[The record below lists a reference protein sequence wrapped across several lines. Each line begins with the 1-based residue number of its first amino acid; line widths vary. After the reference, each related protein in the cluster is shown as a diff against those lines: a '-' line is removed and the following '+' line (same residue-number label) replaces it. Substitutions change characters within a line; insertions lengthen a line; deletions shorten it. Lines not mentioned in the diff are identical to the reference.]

1 MPTAIFNLNLSYCKG
16 FLSQFACYE
25 CIFTDEI
32 ILWRRIDRNLFFF
45 HKNLVVFICENNGYG
60 MGTSQDRAAASTE
73 FYKRGLYIP
82 GIRVNGM
89 DLLSVRAATEF
100 AIDYCSKQQKGPLV
114 YEMVTYRYH
123 GHSMSDPGTS
133 YRYEL
138 FTDSI

>member
-1 MPTAIFNLNLSYCKG
+1 MSPITYNYI
-16 FLSQFACYE
+16 
-25 CIFTDEI
+25 IFT
-32 ILWRRIDRNLFFF
+32 FS
-45 HKNLVVFICENNGYG
+45 VVFICENNGYG

-73 FYKRGLYIP
+73 FYKRGQYIP

-89 DLLSVRAATEF
+89 DLLSVKAATEF

-133 YRYEL
+133 YRYPISK
-138 FTDSI
+138 FHC

>member
-1 MPTAIFNLNLSYCKG
+1 M
-16 FLSQFACYE
+16 
-25 CIFTDEI
+25 IFTI
-32 ILWRRIDRNLFFF
+32 T
-45 HKNLVVFICENNGYG
+45 VVFICENNGYG

-73 FYKRGLYIP
+73 FYKRGQYIP

-89 DLLSVRAATEF
+89 DLLSVKAATEF

-133 YRYEL
+133 YRYIHNMHNAIKSERKIAIKGRRTFCL
-138 FTDSI
+138 